1 MQTLGIDIGGTG
13 IKGALVDVETG
24 QLVTDRVRL
33 LTPEGAKP
41 ADVAKVVQ
49 ELVVHFEYKGVV
61 GCGFPAVIRHGIA
74 HSAANVHQS
83 WIGTDVNQLLS
94 EATGCQVFSLND
106 ADAAGIAEMKFGAGK
121 QLEKGVAM
129 ILTLGTGI
137 GTAIFSDGHLL
148 PNTEFGHLKI
158 RGKDA
163 EFRASDAT
171 RQKKRLP
178 WKKYSKRLQEYLDEM
193 EALFSPDL
201 IIIGGGLSKS
211 HDKFFPHL
219 EVKAKIV
226 PAELLNQAG
235 IVGAAIFAS
244 QQG

>member
-1 MQTLGIDIGGTG
+1 LAVAVLKALLWTLKLASWSPTG
-13 IKGALVDVETG
+13 Y
-24 QLVTDRVRL
+24 RL

-41 ADVAKVVQ
+41 ADVAKVVK
-49 ELVVHFEYKGVV
+49 ELIVHFEYKGVV
-61 GCGFPAVIRHGIA
+61 GCGFPAVIRQGIA
-74 HSAANVHQS
+74 YSAANVHQS

-94 EATGCQVFSLND
+94 EATGCQVFTLND
-106 ADAAGIAEMKFGAGK
+106 ADAAGIAEMKFGVGRK
-121 QLEKGVAM
+121 LEKGVAM

-137 GTAIFSDGHLL
+137 GTAMFSDGHLL

-163 EFRASDAT
+163 EFRASDAV
-171 RQKKRLP
+171 RQKKRLS
-178 WKKYSKRLQEYLDEM
+178 WKKYSTRLQEYLDEM

-219 EVKAKIV
+219 KVKAKIV